1 MLTQIW
7 QLLIIANSKIRERVG
22 RMDNLTE
29 RLQAKGIE
37 VRGAFDVQRFYET
50 IAKILSARYDN
61 MEITVKV
68 IKKEGKEQG
77 EKVI

>member
-1 MLTQIW
+1 
-7 QLLIIANSKIRERVG
+7 
-22 RMDNLTE
+22 MDNLTE

-37 VRGAFDVQRFYET
+37 VRGTFDVQRFYET

-77 EKVI
+77 EKVILKKRK

>member
-1 MLTQIW
+1 
-7 QLLIIANSKIRERVG
+7 
-22 RMDNLTE
+22 MDNLTE

-37 VRGAFDVQRFYET
+37 VRGTFDVQRFYET

-68 IKKEGKEQG
+68 IKKEGKE
-77 EKVI
+77 K